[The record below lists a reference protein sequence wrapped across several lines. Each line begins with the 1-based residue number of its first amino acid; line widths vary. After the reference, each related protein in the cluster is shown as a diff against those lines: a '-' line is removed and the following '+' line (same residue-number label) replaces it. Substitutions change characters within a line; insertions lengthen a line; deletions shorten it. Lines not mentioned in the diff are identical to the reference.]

1 MCIRDSYYNQAK
13 IKCKVAN
20 GEKNSIFVT
29 AEGLILPCCWTAGRM
44 YKWWHE
50 DPKVEQIWD
59 FIDRAG
65 GKDGINAK
73 IHGIEGV
80 FASGIMQDIQRSWTL
95 KSIKEGKLGVCS
107 MKCGT
112 EFDPFAEQF
121 KQMNDTEED
130 KVWKSINPDHMWV
143 MDLSLIHI

>member
-1 MCIRDSYYNQAK
+1 MMNYYNQAK

-20 GEKNSIFVT
+20 GDKNSIFVT
-29 AEGLILPCCWTAGRM
+29 AEGLIMPCCWTAGRM

-80 FASGIMQDIQRSWTL
+80 FASGIMNDIQRSWRL

-112 EFDPFAEQF
+112 EFDPYAEQF
-121 KQMNDTEED
+121 K
-130 KVWKSINPDHMWV
+130 
-143 MDLSLIHI
+143 

>member
-1 MCIRDSYYNQAK
+1 MMNYYNQAK
-13 IKCKVAN
+13 IKCKVAS
-20 GEKNSIFVT
+20 GDKNSIFVT
-29 AEGLILPCCWTAGRM
+29 AEGLIMPCCWTAGRM

-80 FASGIMQDIQRSWTL
+80 FGSGIMNDIQRSWKL
-95 KSIKEGKLGVCS
+95 DSIKNGKLGVCS

-112 EFDPFAEQF
+112 EFDPYAEQF
-121 KQMNDTEED
+121 K
-130 KVWKSINPDHMWV
+130 
-143 MDLSLIHI
+143 